1 MSRIFFSL
9 VAVFGLLTGVSN
21 ASTIGSVLGLT
32 NRISDNSLEA
42 LWNKPVAGPFSTATI
57 GSGFGNT
64 IVEVGDRL
72 VAIGRIDQVTRPF
85 PGGPTANFPT
95 DWTEEFT
102 FASVIEVTGKVGGG
116 GGPASFTFGPSSTV
130 DPLGL
135 GWVPGTAIAF
145 YSDAANDFSGA
156 PASIASGI
164 SQASGGAK
172 WWEFGFNGTSGEY
185 WTALTQTDD
194 IGIIGSLPPS
204 STGGSFNFGLNLLKL
219 NAGIQLVSVFG
230 GLEMTGSGNLV
241 GAGGPLA
248 GGWQSLDN
256 YDASLNTIPEPTSAA
271 VFGLLSVLGLV
282 RARRRS

>member
-9 VAVFGLLTGVSN
+9 VAVFGLLTSVSN
-21 ASTIGSVLGLT
+21 ASTIGSVLGAT

-42 LWNKPVAGPFSTATI
+42 LWNKPAAGPFSTAAI
-57 GSGFGNT
+57 GTGFGNT

-95 DWTEEFT
+95 DWSDEFT
-102 FASVIEVTGKVGGG
+102 FASVIEVTGKA
-116 GGPASFTFGPSSTV
+116 GGPGAYTYTFGPTSTA

-145 YSDAANDFSGA
+145 YSDAANNFSGA
-156 PASIASGI
+156 PASIASGL
-164 SQASGGAK
+164 SQSTGGVK
-172 WWEFGFNGTSGEY
+172 WWEFGFNGTSGEF
-185 WTALTQTDD
+185 WNALTFTDD
-194 IGIIGSLPPS
+194 IAAIGAAPPS
-204 STGGSFNFGLNLLKL
+204 ATGGLFNFGLNLLKL
-219 NAGIQLVSVFG
+219 NSGTALASLAG
-230 GLEMTGSGNLV
+230 GLEITGSGNLV

-256 YDASLNTIPEPTSAA
+256 YDASLNTVPEPTSAA